1 MLCTAV
7 ATGFFS
13 CCTANYKCASD
24 FDTASFRILSP
35 GGNDLVFGAASVY
48 RKDSIRFFLYRE
60 QILFFI
66 IMGPVLTSHPE
77 VTVFYM

>member
-24 FDTASFRILSP
+24 FDTASFEYFLP
-35 GGNDLVFGAASVY
+35 GNDLVFGAASVY
-48 RKDSIRFFLYRE
+48 RKDSIRFF
-60 QILFFI
+60 FT
-66 IMGPVLTSHPE
+66 GTD
-77 VTVFYM
+77 TVFHHYGAGANFTPRR